1 MIILPPLPKLK
12 LITSL
17 LGWFVTMVIRDER
30 AGGRNKNTS
39 RIKSKKRRNKTGR
52 SNQGIAWRSGHHPSS
67 HPPPTAGSTSLRG
80 QGPRPHDLG
89 QQRAAEAPLL
99 AQTLRNIP
107 RLQPRLLEGRSL
119 LQAQL
124 VLLGTAEDLPNIKL
138 TFTTTVMINYLLY
151 TKNKC
156 KFIELQ
162 FKKIIKSI

>member
-12 LITSL
+12 LITSW
-17 LGWFVTMVIRDER
+17 LGCFVTR
-30 AGGRNKNTS
+30 ARGRTKNTP
-39 RIKSKKRRNKTGR
+39 RITSKKRRNKTGR

-67 HPPPTAGSTSLRG
+67 HPPPTARSTSLRG

-99 AQTLRNIP
+99 AQTLRYIP
-107 RLQPRLLEGRSL
+107 RLQPRLLEGRPL

-151 TKNKC
+151 TINKC
-156 KFIELQ
+156 KFVK
-162 FKKIIKSI
+162 FKKIIKLI